1 MLTYLTNKLLKNYKF
16 NMKNQRKFLI
26 LAILVGIAGVG
37 IGAVTIFSMV
47 SELYL
52 P

>member
-1 MLTYLTNKLLKNYKF
+1 MA
-16 NMKNQRKFLI
+16 NQKKFLI

-37 IGAVTIFSMV
+37 IGAVTIFSMI
-47 SELYL
+47 SELYQ

>member
-1 MLTYLTNKLLKNYKF
+1 
-16 NMKNQRKFLI
+16 MKNQKKILM

-37 IGAVTIFSMV
+37 IGAATIFSMI
-47 SELYL
+47 SELYF